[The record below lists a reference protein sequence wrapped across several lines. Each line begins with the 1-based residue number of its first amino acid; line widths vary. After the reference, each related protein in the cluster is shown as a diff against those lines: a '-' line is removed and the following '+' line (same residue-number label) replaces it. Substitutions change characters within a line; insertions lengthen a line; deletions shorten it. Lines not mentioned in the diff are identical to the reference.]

1 VRNWAGN
8 YEYKSQDVRHPTSVS
23 QVSTELTGIA
33 KVRALGT
40 RHSFNDMADST
51 TIMDTGHLG
60 EHLELNVDRTEVT
73 VNASMTYGR
82 LSELL
87 APLGFALHNLA
98 SLPHISIGGAISTGT
113 HGSGVANGNLA
124 TAVRGIEVA
133 TSSGEV
139 GRLVEG
145 DEELAGAVVGLGA
158 LGVVTKVSLAIQPAF
173 EIAQVV
179 YDDLPQ
185 AVFAENLDDIM
196 GASYSVS
203 GFTKWNGS
211 VEQVWLKDFVA
222 DDCLL
227 LPELFGAKAAI
238 EARHPIRGLS
248 AEACTAQLGEPGL
261 WSDRLPHFRL
271 DFTPSAGEEI
281 QSEFFVEWAH
291 AIDAL
296 DAIHAIGDR
305 LAEALLISEIRAV
318 QGDELWMS
326 PHYGRDSLALHFTWG
341 PDQGAAEAA
350 AALVGD
356 ALSDFDARV
365 HWGKV
370 FAPQHANVSSYER
383 VDDFVALVTRFDPRG
398 AFRNPW
404 FDRIFGPS

>member
-8 YEYKSQDVRHPTSVS
+8 YEYEAEDVRHPSSVS
-23 QVSTELTGIA
+23 QVSSELTGIA

-51 TIMDTGHLG
+51 TIIETGPLG

-87 APLGFALHNLA
+87 QPLGFALHNLA
-98 SLPHISIGGAISTGT
+98 SLPHISIGGAISTAT
-113 HGSGVANGNLA
+113 HGSGMGNGNLA
-124 TAVRGIEVA
+124 TAVRGIELA

-139 GRLVEG
+139 GRLVHG
-145 DEELAGAVVGLGA
+145 DDELDGAVVGLGA
-158 LGVVTKVSLAIQPAF
+158 LGVVTKVSLEVQPAF
-173 EIAQVV
+173 EIAQFV
-179 YDDLPQ
+179 YDDLSQ

-196 GASYSVS
+196 GAGYSVS
-203 GFTKWNGS
+203 GFTRWDGS
-211 VEQVWLKDFVA
+211 VEQVWLKDLVA
-222 DDCLL
+222 DDG
-227 LPELFGAKAAI
+227 PPRAELFGAKVAT
-238 EARHPIRGLS
+238 EDRHPIRGLS
-248 AEACTAQLGEPGL
+248 AEACTAQLGQPGL

-281 QSEFFVEWAH
+281 QSEFFVEWTH
-291 AIDAL
+291 ATDAL
-296 DAIHAIGDR
+296 DTIHAIGDR
-305 LAEALLISEIRAV
+305 LADALLISEIRAV
-318 QGDELWMS
+318 KSDELWMS
-326 PHYGRDSLALHFTWG
+326 PHHRRDSLALHFTWG
-341 PDQGAAEAA
+341 PDQSAAEEAA
-350 AALVGD
+350 TLVGD
-356 ALSDFDARV
+356 ALADFDARV

-383 VDDFVALVTRFDPRG
+383 VDDFVDLVTRFDPRG

-404 FDRIFGPS
+404 FDRIFEPS